1 MPVYELAPC
10 PACGGT
16 RGEQLADADAIRAE
30 VELLW
35 EFHDRRLK
43 PGTPPEQLTDR
54 VAFTQDPALRVEQCG
69 GCGLVFRNPRERP
82 RALHDAY
89 AGEEVDRAA
98 LAALFETQQAAARD
112 QERRLRA
119 VVGRV
124 GRVLE
129 VGSFVGGFL
138 AAARDAGWTVD
149 GVDVNANAV
158 DFARSQGLRAI
169 LGDIDAWAV
178 GADDAR
184 LDAVAIWNCFDQ
196 LAEPRAVARTA
207 RRLLAVGGILAVR
220 VPNGGF
226 WATWR
231 ARLGGPLAG
240 PARLA
245 LAHSNLLGFPYRHGF
260 TPGALAR
267 LLEATGFT
275 VVRTWGDALVPIA
288 DRWTRPWA
296 HVEERAVKQALRLVA
311 HATADAAPWIEVYAR
326 AV

>member
-10 PACGGT
+10 PACGATG
-16 RGEQLADADAIRAE
+16 GEQLADADAIRAE

-35 EFHDRRLK
+35 EFHDQRLQ
-43 PGTPPEQLTDR
+43 PGTPPAQLTDR
-54 VAFTQDPALRVEQCG
+54 VAFTQDPALRIERCG
-69 GCGLVFRNPRERP
+69 GCGLVFRNPRERS

-89 AGEEVDRAA
+89 AGEQTDPAA
-98 LAALFETQQAAARD
+98 LAALFETQQEAARD
-112 QERRLRA
+112 QERRLHA

-138 AAARDAGWTVD
+138 AAARDAGWTAD
-149 GVDVNANAV
+149 GVDVNAGAV
-158 DFARSQGLRAI
+158 EFARSQGLRTR

-207 RRLLAVGGILAVR
+207 HRLLAEGGILAVR

-226 WATWR
+226 WAALR
-231 ARLGGPLAG
+231 PHLDGPLGGAARLL
-240 PARLA
+240 

-260 TPGALAR
+260 TPDALAR
-267 LLEATGFT
+267 LLDATGFE
-275 VVRTWGDALVPIA
+275 VVDTWGDALVPIA

-296 HVEERAVKQALRLVA
+296 RVEERAVKQALRLVA
-311 HATADAAPWIEVYAR
+311 HATADAAPWMEVYAR